1 MREGF
6 RVEIPNRVRKEI
18 RDLPD
23 DMLQRVLV
31 EIQALQIN
39 PLPQGVKKLRDRP
52 EYRIRV
58 GDYRVLY
65 EVDFNARILEIV
77 AVLHRKSVYD

>member
-23 DMLQRVLV
+23 EMLQRVLV

-39 PLPQGVKKLRDRP
+39 PLPQGGKKLRDRP
-52 EYRIRV
+52 EYRI
-58 GDYRVLY
+58 DYRILF
-65 EVDFNARILEIV
+65 EVDFSTRILEIV
-77 AVLHRKSVYD
+77 AVLHRKSVYE